1 MARENTRI
9 ALRTGLLVATC
20 MTASPALAQDSSVED
35 RLERLEA
42 MVEGLIER
50 LDAQQGAT
58 QQQQTAMQ
66 AQQNEMREQAAAVL
80 AATQD
85 LEARQAELAAQIAV
99 PKGQEDR
106 GFRVG
111 KTTVSYAGYVK
122 LDAITQRT
130 SGGQLPSGSL
140 LRDFLIPVAIP
151 VDGEPSGF
159 DTDFS
164 ARQTRFLFKT
174 ATDVGEEHTLNSHIE
189 LDFNVTEGGDER
201 ISNSFTPRIR
211 QAFITYDNW
220 LFGQAWSTFMD
231 VGALPDS
238 LDFIGVTPGT
248 PFDRQPLIRW
258 TKGGLQLAIEQP
270 ETTVTTP
277 TGARLAPGDDSL
289 PDLVAK
295 YNFTGDWG
303 RVSAAGILRNLRVTD
318 DDFGTGT
325 DNALGYGVTVS
336 GKLNLSDRDDLRFSA
351 TVGEGLGRYI
361 GLNIVN
367 DAAIDADGNLD
378 PIATYSGFAA
388 YRHQWSDKLRS
399 NIAGAYF
406 RADNPV
412 LLTTDQVT
420 DESWNAFVNLIWS
433 PVEPL
438 DIGVELLYAE
448 RQLEDGQSGNL
459 QRLQFSTRYNF

>member
-151 VDGEPSGF
+151 VGGEPSGF

-318 DDFGTGT
+318 DDFGAGT

-399 NIAGAYF
+399 NIAGGYF